1 MIEPLMTQIEVTRTI
16 KLTDYE
22 IWNWLVGA
30 FEGGSNYW
38 ARTKITDKAGLR
50 RVTQQ
55 ECKDY
60 LTEDLIVR
68 NSHTAELQEYS
79 ELHREYQPGRS
90 RGNLD
95 GWNATDSFP
104 LLREMKGFHYSHQIP
119 FLGGELTFYDTE
131 SSKWNEEKEEFEYEV
146 LTINGRPAVLNRSSI
161 QIGLE
166 IMAENYPRHFNDF
179 INQSGDAITSD
190 VMLQCMVLR
199 DVIYG

>member
-1 MIEPLMTQIEVTRTI
+1 MTIIEVTRTI

-55 ECKDY
+55 ECKEY
-60 LTEDLIVR
+60 L
-68 NSHTAELQEYS
+68 AEANADALAEFQEYS

-90 RGNLD
+90 YGKLD

-131 SSKWNEEKEEFEYEV
+131 SRKWNEEKEEFEYEV
-146 LTINGRPAVLNRSSI
+146 LTHHGRPAILNRSSI

-179 INQSGDAITSD
+179 INQGGDAITSD

-199 DVIYG
+199 DVIFG